1 MTYSDAAGYAGFE
14 SAKDDIV
21 ASDLPLLEKL
31 RRIKNVNDQAA
42 RAPKSNTV
50 GKLLSTA
57 IGVGLGLGVAKGVGS
72 LMGLSDDSQSKINW
86 AGAAFGGLMG
96 LSKSAAAE
104 SKSEDSVKKDK
115 KAKKDKNLI
124 SRAAAADLLL
134 ANLDKLAAEDR
145 KNAFRLGFMKAA
157 KAHGYFTKTA
167 LNPLGLIID
176 PIVGAGQ
183 AARSVGSVSGSGLA
197 MLDSYDDTDEDIMK
211 MQVEAALLKQQLAKM
226 QAEKKSKLIKR
237 LLDSRVTAV

>member
-1 MTYSDAAGYAGFE
+1 MTYGDAAGYAGFE

-96 LSKSAAAE
+96 LSKSA
-104 SKSEDSVKKDK
+104 SG
-115 KAKKDKNLI
+115 
-124 SRAAAADLLL
+124 
-134 ANLDKLAAEDR
+134 EDR

-157 KAHGYFTKTA
+157 KAHGYFTKVA

-237 LLDSRVTAV
+237 LLDSRTVAV